1 MTPAQARQVNRLTMA
16 RYMTEDELL
25 QAITEAAQ
33 LYGWRWFH
41 IRRSD
46 KALQMGH
53 PGFPDLI
60 VVRGAQML
68 VMELKSATGKLTAEQ
83 ARWLGAFGA
92 AGIEYAVI
100 RPADLDQV
108 LLWLR

>member
-1 MTPAQARQVNRLTMA
+1 MA
-16 RYMTEDELL
+16 RYMSEDELL
-25 QAITEAAQ
+25 QAITEAAT

-60 VVRGAQML
+60 VCRGAQML
-68 VMELKSATGKLTAEQ
+68 VMELKSAKGTLTADQ
-83 ARWLGAFGA
+83 ARWLGAFGTV
-92 AGIEYAVI
+92 GIEYAVV
-100 RPADLDQV
+100 RPADLDKV